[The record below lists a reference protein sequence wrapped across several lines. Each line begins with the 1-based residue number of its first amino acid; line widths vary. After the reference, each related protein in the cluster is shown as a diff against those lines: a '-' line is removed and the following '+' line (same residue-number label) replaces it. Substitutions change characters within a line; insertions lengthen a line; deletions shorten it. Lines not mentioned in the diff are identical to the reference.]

1 MVCLAKQQQ
10 SRIDYSFLQPATYH
24 SSEQFH
30 ILHIL
35 HVNLL
40 LDEYKEL
47 LAVVAED
54 TAEPG
59 RKPKWKSMKRFANR
73 ELNAKN
79 DVKYNYYAYDIDDN
93 FFYKYIASGK

>member
-1 MVCLAKQQQ
+1 MH
-10 SRIDYSFLQPATYH
+10 YP
-24 SSEQFH
+24 
-30 ILHIL
+30 
-35 HVNLL
+35 
-40 LDEYKEL
+40 YKEL